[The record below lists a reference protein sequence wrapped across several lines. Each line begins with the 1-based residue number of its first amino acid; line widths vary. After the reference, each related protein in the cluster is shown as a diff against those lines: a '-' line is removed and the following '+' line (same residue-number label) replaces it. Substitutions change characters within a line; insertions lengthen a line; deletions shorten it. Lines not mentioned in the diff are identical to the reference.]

1 MPEETEVK
9 ITGQLIAVGSDS
21 IGGYNIE
28 VDIEGAPLLF
38 RMPMPKEQVKLFAP
52 YLYENVEITVKVLH
66 E

>member
-28 VDIEGAPLLF
+28 VYIEGAPLLF
-38 RMPMPKEQVKLFAP
+38 RVPMPKEQVKLLAP
-52 YLYENVEITVKVLH
+52 YLYNNVEITIKVLH

>member
-21 IGGYNIE
+21 IGGDNIE
-28 VDIEGAPLLF
+28 IDIEGVPFPL
-38 RMPMPKEQVKLFAP
+38 RVPMPKEQVKLFAP
-52 YLYENVEITVKVLH
+52 YLYNNVEITVKVLH